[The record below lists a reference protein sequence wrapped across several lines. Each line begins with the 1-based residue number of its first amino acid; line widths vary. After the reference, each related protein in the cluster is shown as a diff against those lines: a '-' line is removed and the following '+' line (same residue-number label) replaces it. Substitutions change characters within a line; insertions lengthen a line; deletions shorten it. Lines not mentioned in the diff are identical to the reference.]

1 MKKSLATLAG
11 VMLVTLSGS
20 VFAGEAEDVGQ
31 KIYER
36 AFGRGCGSCHDIK
49 TNPQLSELIKAG
61 TLDRASF
68 EKTLKEGK
76 GGMPK
81 AIETILEVGA
91 VKKAGYGEDQAVDAL
106 YNYLKTK

>member
-11 VMLVTLSGS
+11 VMLITLSGS
-20 VFAGEAEDVGQ
+20 VFADEATDIGQ

-61 TLDRASF
+61 TLDRATF
-68 EKTLKEGK
+68 EKVLKEGK

-81 AIETILEVGA
+81 AIEQILEVAA